1 MCPAISFVNVMALKT
16 ILKPNVTVVHAEL
29 KLVVTIRIVNKVSN
43 NNLVSRKVGKFTLI
57 FNKINASNFSQ
68 ILAS

>member
-43 NNLVSRKVGKFTLI
+43 NNLVSRKVGKFT
-57 FNKINASNFSQ
+57 
-68 ILAS
+68 